1 MALQATDERY
11 NNKGAYIVLEGPD
24 FSVPHFF
31 EFEAVQP
38 RPKASCTCVFLF
50 ETSIAKQKLRMILF
64 DEYKYPPVEFDGL
77 VLHHTH

>member
-1 MALQATDERY
+1 LALQATDERY

-38 RPKASCTCVFLF
+38 RPKASCTCVFLL
-50 ETSIAKQKLRMILF
+50 ETSISKEKLLMILF
-64 DEYKYPPVEFDGL
+64 NEYKNPPVEFDGL